1 MPLSRNQR
9 SDNIVGPKIT
19 RGTLARLT
27 DCNIENIRYYEKVG
41 LMQPP
46 KRTASGYRVYGEA
59 DVSRLNFILK
69 AKSLGFNQEAIHDLV
84 DMSIEEN
91 QRSRSEVKQLA
102 IRHRSEI
109 KQKIADLKRID
120 KGLGE
125 IISHCDG
132 ADAPARDCPI
142 LESLF
147 DVRKYPAV
155 SS

>member
-1 MPLSRNQR
+1 MPLSRSQQR
-9 SDNIVGPKIT
+9 ENIVSSKIT

-69 AKSLGFNQEAIHDLV
+69 AKGLGFRQEAIRDLV

-102 IRHRSEI
+102 TRHKLEI
-109 KQKIADLKRID
+109 KQKIADLRRIEKR
-120 KGLGE
+120 LGE

-132 ADAPARDCPI
+132 AEEPVRDCPI
-142 LESLF
+142 LASLF
-147 DVRKYPAV
+147 
-155 SS
+155 SSKA